1 MLPYGLDLAPID
13 AGREHFDPAAAR
25 REAGIPEDAELV
37 ICVGTVEPRK
47 AQLPLAQAFE
57 LIAESHPDAAPR
69 LRRRATTNSTR
80 RCCLR
85 HLLGR
90 AGRIGSS

>member
-1 MLPYGLDLAPID
+1 MLFEAEATRRIFDAYLKPEQTHVIPYGIDLAPID
-13 AGREHFDPAAAR
+13 AEREHFDRAATR

-57 LIAESHPDAAPR
+57 LIAEKHPRAR
-69 LRRRATTNSTR
+69 LAFVGMR
-80 RCCLR
+80 
-85 HLLGR
+85 
-90 AGRIGSS
+90 